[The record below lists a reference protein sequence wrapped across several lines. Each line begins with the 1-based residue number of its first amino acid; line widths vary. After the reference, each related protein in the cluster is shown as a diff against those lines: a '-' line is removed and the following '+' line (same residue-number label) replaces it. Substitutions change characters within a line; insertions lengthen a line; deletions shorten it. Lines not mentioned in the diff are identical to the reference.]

1 MAALVQAQEGFV
13 RHRPG
18 RWAVQ
23 NQSSAGVIGPVLEK
37 RPVSSTSLPTL
48 GLIGIGQLGL
58 PVARNLLQAG
68 YAVSGYRRSAAPE
81 FETAGGRRLGSPGE
95 VARASQI
102 LLLCLPDEMAQLS
115 ALEGDDGV
123 LAHLSPGQIVIE
135 LGTYSREFKQAQ
147 AKRLLARGARPL
159 EAEVSGS
166 PPMVAA
172 RKAAFYIGGQAEILD
187 ECQPVLQAI
196 TDNQF
201 HLGPYG
207 SAVAMKLIA
216 NYLLTIH
223 TLAAAEAMNLGAR
236 AGFDPALVAKVI
248 AQGAGNSTM
257 FTIRAPMMA
266 ERKFTPAPGPFDTL
280 AKYLDLGEQ
289 MAQGLG
295 CASPLF
301 DAAAP
306 YFRRALSQGMGTQDI
321 SAVIALIEA
330 DSKQR

>member
-1 MAALVQAQEGFV
+1 M
-13 RHRPG
+13 
-18 RWAVQ
+18 
-23 NQSSAGVIGPVLEK
+23 SSNA
-37 RPVSSTSLPTL
+37 LPTL

-68 YAVSGYRRSAAPE
+68 YAVSGYRRSVAPE
-81 FETAGGRRLGSPGE
+81 FEAAGGRRLGTPGE
-95 VARASQI
+95 VTRNSQI
-102 LLLCLPDEMAQLS
+102 LMLCLPDEAAQRS
-115 ALEGDDGV
+115 ALDGDDGI
-123 LAHLSPGQIVIE
+123 LANLKPGQVVIE
-135 LGTYSREFKQAQ
+135 LGTYSREFKLEQA
-147 AKRLLARGARPL
+147 ARLSERGARVL

-166 PPMVAA
+166 PPMVSA
-172 RKAAFYIGGQAEILD
+172 RKAALYVGGEATLLE
-187 ECQPVLQAI
+187 ECKPVLQAI
-196 TDNQF
+196 TENQF

-207 SAVAMKLIA
+207 SAVSMKLIA

-257 FTIRAPMMA
+257 FAIRAPMMA
-266 ERKFTPAPGPFDTL
+266 ERKFSPAPGPFTTL
-280 AKYLDLGEQ
+280 AKYLDLGEE
-289 MAQGLG
+289 MAQSLG

-306 YFRRALSQGMGTQDI
+306 YFRRALSQGMGEQDI

-330 DSKQR
+330 NSKQG